1 MEGTVLSAD
10 LSKSDL
16 IDASSLVEFE
26 RVVSLSLQGN
36 PLLGSCEGI
45 PVCRH
50 LWWLDLRD
58 CNLGSVEP
66 LLQLGA
72 LGVLKLSGNQLGLP
86 AALQLRQM
94 FLGQL
99 EVRNNPLLPVHIR
112 SELRARDEASDS
124 MVLRSLLVDS
134 LPLMLCLD
142 GSFITC
148 AERAHCRRHFRYD
161 EAGAAGRSIL
171 LEAIGDISLDQDL
184 GVDVADVQQSQAPQ
198 AESLIELLSDVSAL
212 QLVQSVIDDATQ
224 QKYEQ
229 ADLARLRWLAA
240 DHDST
245 VALKTSPAQGTPGK
259 GKLPPVSLTEFCG
272 KNWLAG
278 ARQLGMMALLAFS
291 LHKSIPRR

>member
-99 EVRNNPLLPVHIR
+99 EFQNNPLLPVHIR
-112 SELRARDEASDS
+112 TEL
-124 MVLRSLLVDS
+124 
-134 LPLMLCLD
+134 
-142 GSFITC
+142 
-148 AERAHCRRHFRYD
+148 
-161 EAGAAGRSIL
+161 
-171 LEAIGDISLDQDL
+171 
-184 GVDVADVQQSQAPQ
+184 
-198 AESLIELLSDVSAL
+198 
-212 QLVQSVIDDATQ
+212 
-224 QKYEQ
+224 
-229 ADLARLRWLAA
+229 
-240 DHDST
+240 
-245 VALKTSPAQGTPGK
+245 
-259 GKLPPVSLTEFCG
+259 
-272 KNWLAG
+272 
-278 ARQLGMMALLAFS
+278 
-291 LHKSIPRR
+291 